1 MGTIKRF
8 LTGIISVIS
17 AILLVTFVIAAFTV
31 GSVVIG
37 VVGTLI
43 GVLLV
48 SSLIAVG
55 IYQALSERESE

>member
-8 LTGIISVIS
+8 LTGIISVIG

-31 GSVVIG
+31 GSIVIG

>member
-8 LTGIISVIS
+8 LTGIISVIG

-37 VVGTLI
+37 VIGTLI

-48 SSLIAVG
+48 SSVIAVG

>member
-1 MGTIKRF
+1 MGTTKRF
-8 LTGIISVIS
+8 LTGIISVIG

-48 SSLIAVG
+48 SSVIAVG

>member
-8 LTGIISVIS
+8 LTGIISVIG

-31 GSVVIG
+31 GSIVIG
-37 VVGTLI
+37 VIGTLI

-48 SSLIAVG
+48 SSVIAVG
-55 IYQALSERESE
+55 IYEALSERESE

>member
-1 MGTIKRF
+1 MGTTKRF
-8 LTGIISVIS
+8 LTGIISVIG

-31 GSVVIG
+31 GSIVIG

>member
-1 MGTIKRF
+1 MGTTKRF
-8 LTGIISVIS
+8 LIGIISVIG

-31 GSVVIG
+31 GSIVIG

-48 SSLIAVG
+48 SSVIAVG

>member
-8 LTGIISVIS
+8 LTGIISVIG

-31 GSVVIG
+31 GSIVIG

-48 SSLIAVG
+48 SSVIAVG
-55 IYQALSERESE
+55 IYQALSEHESE

>member
-1 MGTIKRF
+1 METIKRF
-8 LTGIISVIS
+8 LNGIISVIG

-31 GSVVIG
+31 SSVVIG
-37 VVGTLI
+37 VIGTLI

-55 IYQALSERESE
+55 IYQALSERESK

>member
-8 LTGIISVIS
+8 LTGIISVIG

-37 VVGTLI
+37 VIGTLI

-48 SSLIAVG
+48 SSVIAVG
-55 IYQALSERESE
+55 IYEALSERESE

>member
-8 LTGIISVIS
+8 LTGIISVIG

-31 GSVVIG
+31 GSIVIG
-37 VVGTLI
+37 VIGTLI

-48 SSLIAVG
+48 SSVIAVG

>member
-8 LTGIISVIS
+8 LTGIISVIG

-31 GSVVIG
+31 GSIVIG

-48 SSLIAVG
+48 SSVIAVG